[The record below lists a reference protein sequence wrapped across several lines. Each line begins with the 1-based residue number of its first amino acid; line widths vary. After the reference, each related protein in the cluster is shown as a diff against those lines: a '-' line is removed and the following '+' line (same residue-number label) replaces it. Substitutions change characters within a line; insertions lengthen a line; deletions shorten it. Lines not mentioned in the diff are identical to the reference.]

1 MLLSYASTFMLKK
14 IKINKIF
21 LFKKEKK
28 GVRFF
33 AGFARH
39 RFRAERRGADALRR
53 HARHLRLN
61 PLTIFELPLANKLIA
76 SIVMLANSG
85 ANLLMN
91 VYLLQHSPT
100 C

>member
-1 MLLSYASTFMLKK
+1 M
-14 IKINKIF
+14 
-21 LFKKEKK
+21 
-28 GVRFF
+28 RFF
-33 AGFARH
+33 AGFVRH
-39 RFRAERRGADALRR
+39 RFRAERRGAD
-53 HARHLRLN
+53 ARHLRLN